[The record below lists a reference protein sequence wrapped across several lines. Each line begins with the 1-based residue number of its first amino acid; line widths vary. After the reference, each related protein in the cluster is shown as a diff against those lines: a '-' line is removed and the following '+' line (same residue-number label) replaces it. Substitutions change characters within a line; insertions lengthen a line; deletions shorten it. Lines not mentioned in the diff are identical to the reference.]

1 MKDEI
6 NVNLNSCL
14 VERTNVGS
22 YEYINICT
30 GETNKIDWSFID
42 WTFLSLIAVLTIFL
56 IIMVSLLIKELIRWN
71 IK

>member
-6 NVNLNSCL
+6 NVNLSSCL

-30 GETNKIDWSFID
+30 GETTKIDWSFID
-42 WTFLSLIAVLTIFL
+42 WTFLSLITILTIFL
-56 IIMVSLLIKELIRWN
+56 IIMIGSLIKDLIR
-71 IK
+71 K

>member
-6 NVNLNSCL
+6 NVNLSSCL
-14 VERTNVGS
+14 VERTNIGS

-42 WTFLSLIAVLTIFL
+42 WTFLSLITIFTIFL
-56 IIMVSLLIKELIRWN
+56 IIVVGLFIKDIIER
-71 IK
+71 

>member
-14 VERTNVGS
+14 VKQYNIGS

-30 GETNKIDWSFID
+30 GETNKINWDLKD
-42 WTFLSLIAVLTIFL
+42 WTSLGL
-56 IIMVSLLIKELIRWN
+56 IIMFVILMIVMASILIKEFIER
-71 IK
+71 